1 MGISNI
7 KALGVGIKNHNFLVS
22 QILSSVNLAMPRM
35 SKGRKKVEI
44 VEMKNE
50 SNMQVTF
57 SKRRASLFKKASE
70 LCTLCGAEIAIVVFS
85 PGKANKIYSFG
96 HPSVELLV
104 DTFLGRDLLPPNDDD
119 RHNHLIRA
127 HRNTGQRGLNKEVMD
142 MQESLQKEK
151 AVGKSLLES
160 GRGAYDR
167 VCESPI
173 VEGLSLSQLEQLKEA
188 LEAKK
193 QKVEFEA
200 KLQQMGSAPLPFL
213 TFGSA
218 LSPTSGD
225 GESSSHGPN
234 VGAPFP
240 N

>member
-1 MGISNI
+1 MRISNI

-70 LCTLCGAEIAIVVFS
+70 LCTLCGAEIAIVVFF
-85 PGKANKIYSFG
+85 PGKANKVYSFG

-104 DTFLGRDLLPPNDDD
+104 DTFLGRDLPPPNDDD
-119 RHNHLIRA
+119 HHNHLIRA
-127 HRNTGQRGLNKEVMD
+127 HQNTGQRGLNKEVMA

-151 AVGKSLLES
+151 AIGKSLLKS

-167 VCESPI
+167 V
-173 VEGLSLSQLEQLKEA
+173 
-188 LEAKK
+188 
-193 QKVEFEA
+193 
-200 KLQQMGSAPLPFL
+200 
-213 TFGSA
+213 
-218 LSPTSGD
+218 
-225 GESSSHGPN
+225 
-234 VGAPFP
+234 
-240 N
+240 

>member
-1 MGISNI
+1 MTR
-7 KALGVGIKNHNFLVS
+7 L
-22 QILSSVNLAMPRM
+22 
-35 SKGRKKVEI
+35 SKGRKKVKI
-44 VEMKNE
+44 VKMKNE

-57 SKRRASLFKKASE
+57 SKRRAGLFKKASE

-85 PGKANKIYSFG
+85 PGKGNKVYSFG

-104 DTFLGRDLLPPNDDD
+104 DTFLGRDLPPPNDDD

-160 GRGAYDR
+160 GRGAFDR
-167 VCESPI
+167 VYESLI
-173 VEGLSLSQLEQLKEA
+173 IAGLSLSQLEQLKKA
-188 LEAKK
+188 LESQKR
-193 QKVEFEA
+193 KVEFEA
-200 KLQQMGSAPLPFL
+200 ELQQIGSDAPIPFL
-213 TFGSA
+213 PFGSA
-218 LSPTSGD
+218 LSPTGGD
-225 GESSSHGPN
+225 GASSSYGPN
-234 VGAPFP
+234 VGAHFP

>member
-1 MGISNI
+1 MMRQDRE
-7 KALGVGIKNHNFLVS
+7 GVSDLD
-22 QILSSVNLAMPRM
+22 
-35 SKGRKKVEI
+35 
-44 VEMKNE
+44 KNE
-50 SNMQVTF
+50 RNEFWGRYLRSQELQATTKQGQQSLLLWPPF
-57 SKRRASLFKKASE
+57 S
-70 LCTLCGAEIAIVVFS
+70 VVAGEYV
-85 PGKANKIYSFG
+85 P
-96 HPSVELLV
+96 
-104 DTFLGRDLLPPNDDD
+104 GRDLPPPNDDD

-173 VEGLSLSQLEQLKEA
+173 IKGLSLSQLEQLKEA
-188 LEAKK
+188 LESQKR
-193 QKVEFEA
+193 KVEFEA
-200 KLQQMGSAPLPFL
+200 ELQQMGSDAPLPFL

-225 GESSSHGPN
+225 GESSSHKPN

>member
-1 MGISNI
+1 
-7 KALGVGIKNHNFLVS
+7 
-22 QILSSVNLAMPRM
+22 
-35 SKGRKKVEI
+35 
-44 VEMKNE
+44 MKNE

-85 PGKANKIYSFG
+85 AGKTNKVYSFG

-104 DTFLGRDLLPPNDDD
+104 DTFLARDLPPPNDDD

-151 AVGKSLLES
+151 AIGKSLLES

-173 VEGLSLSQLEQLKEA
+173 IEGLRLSQLEQLKES
-188 LEAKK
+188 LEGQKR
-193 QKVEFEA
+193 KVEFEA
-200 KLQQMGSAPLPFL
+200 KLQEIGSSPLPFL

-225 GESSSHGPN
+225 GASSSHGPN

>member
-1 MGISNI
+1 M
-7 KALGVGIKNHNFLVS
+7 ARL
-22 QILSSVNLAMPRM
+22 
-35 SKGRKKVEI
+35 SKGRRKVEI
-44 VEMKNE
+44 VKMKNE
-50 SNMQVTF
+50 SNMQFTF
-57 SKRRASLFKKASE
+57 SKHRAGLFKKASE
-70 LCTLCGAEIAIVVFS
+70 LCTLCGDEIAIVVFS
-85 PGKANKIYSFG
+85 PVAGEYV
-96 HPSVELLV
+96 P
-104 DTFLGRDLLPPNDDD
+104 GRDLPPPNDDD

-127 HRNTGQRGLNKEVMD
+127 HRNTGQRGLNKEVID

-173 VEGLSLSQLEQLKEA
+173 IKGLSLSQLEQLKEA
-188 LEAKK
+188 LESQKR
-193 QKVEFEA
+193 KVEFEA
-200 KLQQMGSAPLPFL
+200 ELQQMGSDAPLPFL

-225 GESSSHGPN
+225 GESSSHKPN

>member
-1 MGISNI
+1 MLTLCLDNEAI
-7 KALGVGIKNHNFLVS
+7 KV
-22 QILSSVNLAMPRM
+22 
-35 SKGRKKVEI
+35 
-44 VEMKNE
+44 
-50 SNMQVTF
+50 
-57 SKRRASLFKKASE
+57 E

-85 PGKANKIYSFG
+85 PGKANKVYSFG

-104 DTFLGRDLLPPNDDD
+104 DTFLGRDLPPPNDDD

-127 HRNTGQRGLNKEVMD
+127 HRNTSQCWLNKEVMD

-151 AVGKSLLES
+151 AVGKSLLKS

-173 VEGLSLSQLEQLKEA
+173 IEGLSLSQLEQLKEA
-188 LEAKK
+188 LEAQKR
-193 QKVEFEA
+193 KVEFEA
-200 KLQQMGSAPLPFL
+200 KLQQMGSVALLFL
-213 TFGSA
+213 TFGSV
-218 LSPTSGD
+218 LSPTSGA
-225 GESSSHGPN
+225 GASSSHGPN

>member
-1 MGISNI
+1 
-7 KALGVGIKNHNFLVS
+7 
-22 QILSSVNLAMPRM
+22 MPRM
-35 SKGRKKVEI
+35 SKGRKKVKI

-50 SNMQVTF
+50 S
-57 SKRRASLFKKASE
+57 
-70 LCTLCGAEIAIVVFS
+70 
-85 PGKANKIYSFG
+85 KANNVYSFG

-104 DTFLGRDLLPPNDDD
+104 NTFLGRDLPPPNDDD

-127 HRNTGQRGLNKEVMD
+127 HRNSGQRGLNKEVMG

-160 GRGAYDR
+160 GRGAYDH

-173 VEGLSLSQLEQLKEA
+173 IEGLSLSQLEQLKEA
-188 LEAKK
+188 LEAQK

-200 KLQQMGSAPLPFL
+200 KLQPMRSDPLPFL
-213 TFGSA
+213 TIGSA

-225 GESSSHGPN
+225 GASSSQCWCTI
-234 VGAPFP
+234 F
-240 N
+240 

>member
-1 MGISNI
+1 M
-7 KALGVGIKNHNFLVS
+7 ARL
-22 QILSSVNLAMPRM
+22 

-44 VEMKNE
+44 VKIKNE

-57 SKRRASLFKKASE
+57 SKRRAGLFKKASE

-85 PGKANKIYSFG
+85 PSKANKVYSFG

-104 DTFLGRDLLPPNDDD
+104 DRFLGRDLPLPNDDD
-119 RHNHLIRA
+119 RYNHLIRA
-127 HRNTGQRGLNKEVMD
+127 HRNTGQRGLNKEFMD

-151 AVGKSLLES
+151 AIGKSLLES

-173 VEGLSLSQLEQLKEA
+173 IEGLSLSQLEQLKEA
-188 LEAKK
+188 LEAQK

-200 KLQQMGSAPLPFL
+200 KLQQMGSDAPLPFL
-213 TFGSA
+213 TFGST
-218 LSPTSGD
+218 LSSTSGD
-225 GESSSHGPN
+225 GASSSHGPN